1 MEFELVEI
9 LRSGQRHH
17 ARIVRTGRQFGEIDP
32 VVVAQEKF
40 HAPQPGAG
48 ERFGDGRS
56 HALRLGEVFGSDL
69 GRLEA
74 LAVVAAL
81 LHMADRRAEQRRAVL
96 LGNGQQRDF
105 AVETDELLDDQFADV
120 AARTFAAV
128 APCLF
133 QLFGSLHHRLTF
145 ARGGH
150 QRFHHAGEA
159 DLSGGLLQLL
169 ERRGIEI
176 TGGFQSQFLGR
187 QVADGLAVHRE
198 IHGPGAR
205 CHLHPGPFE
214 IVETFGA
221 DSLDFGNDDIGTV
234 FGDRRRQCVAVEH
247 VEDLEGVGHLHRGS
261 SRIFVACHDGL
272 AQPLSRN
279 HELLAQFAR
288 AQKQYL
294 FHKGM

>member
-1 MEFELVEI
+1 
-9 LRSGQRHH
+9 
-17 ARIVRTGRQFGEIDP
+17 
-32 VVVAQEKF
+32 
-40 HAPQPGAG
+40 
-48 ERFGDGRS
+48 
-56 HALRLGEVFGSDL
+56 
-69 GRLEA
+69 
-74 LAVVAAL
+74 
-81 LHMADRRAEQRRAVL
+81 MADRRTEQRRAVL
-96 LGNGQQRDF
+96 LGDGQQRDF

-133 QLFGSLHHRLTF
+133 QFFGSLHHRLTF

-159 DLSGGLLQLL
+159 DLSAGLLQLL

-234 FGDRRRQCVAVEH
+234 FGDCRRQCVAVEH